1 MKKKKVNT
9 CLQSQCQ
16 SLSQA
21 FFQRVTFDTEIS
33 FQRPMFVPQP
43 TWTLTNP
50 AGFKTMNKNFD

>member
-1 MKKKKVNT
+1 MKKKKGKY
-9 CLQSQCQ
+9 LFIESM
-16 SLSQA
+16 SK
-21 FFQRVTFDTEIS
+21 FEPGIFQRVTFDTEIS